1 MNVLG
6 ISAFFHDAAAALY
19 RDGEIVAAISE
30 DRLTHIKHD
39 ANFPLF
45 AIDFCL
51 KQANLTPEE
60 LDAIVFYEEPHVKF
74 GRVLTLL
81 LASFPRS
88 LWHFVSAMPAW
99 LTTRLWLKT
108 VIASRL
114 GVDPDIVSFVPHHI
128 SHASQTFFPS
138 GFDEAAILTL
148 DGVGE
153 WATVSIG
160 RGCRANE
167 NGIELLETS
176 EYPHSLG
183 LAYGAVTG
191 FLGFTPND
199 QECSTMALAAF
210 GAPRHLDRF
219 RDALRLDDG
228 KLRIKSGTFE
238 FLNDRSSAVTRS
250 FARALGLQARNG
262 GTYGLDVFSAEAGS
276 KAHTDVA
283 YADVAASLQART
295 DEILLGLA
303 IRAHEKTGLD
313 RLCLAGGVAYNA
325 VSIGELIRRGPFRE
339 VYVPPDPGDAGG
351 SVGAALY
358 WAHLK
363 TPGGLK
369 ASLMPKP
376 YLGASSDF
384 EGLGSFLEA
393 LNTKELPPPP
403 VAPPSDFRVEADWS
417 QIPVSSELII
427 AVVEELQAGRVVGW
441 LQGRSE
447 FGPRALGNRSILA
460 DPSKVDLARRISRY
474 IKVRESLRPY
484 ALSVT
489 EEDARTLFELPDGIP
504 HPARWMQM
512 VMPVKPEM
520 RNKVRGAVHIDGTTR
535 PQICGVED
543 NPLFH
548 ALLTAYGEQSGL
560 AALLNTSLNLSGLPL
575 CAGAPEA
582 LALFWSCDIDALVI
596 NDWIIRKR
604 AL

>member
-19 RDGEIVAAISE
+19 RDGEIVAAIAE

-51 KQANLTPEE
+51 KQAALGPEE
-60 LDAIVFYEEPHVKF
+60 LDAVVFYEEPHVKF
-74 GRVLTLL
+74 SRVLTLL
-81 LASFPRS
+81 LASFPKS
-88 LWHFVSAMPAW
+88 LRHFVKAMPAW

-108 VIASRL
+108 VIAHRL
-114 GVDPDIVSFVPHHI
+114 GVDPDIVFFVPHHI
-128 SHASQTFFPS
+128 SHACQAFFPS
-138 GFDEAAILTL
+138 GFDEAAILTV

-153 WATVSIG
+153 WATASIG
-160 RGCRANE
+160 RGCRVDE
-167 NGIELLETS
+167 TGVELLETN

-183 LAYGAVTG
+183 LAYGAITG

-210 GAPRHLDRF
+210 GEPRHLDHF
-219 RDALRLDDG
+219 RNVLRLNEG
-228 KLRIKSGTFE
+228 KLRIERGTFE
-238 FLNDRSSAVTRS
+238 FLHDRNSVVGSS
-250 FARALGLQARNG
+250 FAQALGLPPRNG
-262 GTYGLDVFSAEAGS
+262 KAYNLDVFSAAERSEALD
-276 KAHTDVA
+276 DVA

-303 IRAHEKTGLD
+303 VRAHEKTGLD

-325 VSIGELIRRGPFRE
+325 VSVGELIQKGPFRE

-358 WAHLK
+358 WAHSR
-363 TPGGLK
+363 TAGGLRG
-369 ASLMPKP
+369 SIMPKP
-376 YLGASSDF
+376 YLGTSSSFDD
-384 EGLGSFLEA
+384 LGSFLNA
-393 LNTKELPPPP
+393 LNTEELPPPP
-403 VAPPSDFRVEADWS
+403 VVPEKAFRVEADWRRV
-417 QIPVSSELII
+417 PVSSELLIT
-427 AVVEELQAGRVVGW
+427 VVEELQAGRVVGW

-460 DPSKVDLARRISRY
+460 DPSRVDLARKISRHV
-474 IKVRESLRPY
+474 KVRQSLRPY
-484 ALSVT
+484 ALSVA
-489 EEDARTLFELPDGIP
+489 EEDARTLFELPNAIP

-512 VMPVKPEM
+512 VIPVRPEVQC
-520 RNKVRGAVHIDGTTR
+520 KVRGAIHIDGTTR
-535 PQICGVED
+535 PQICCVED

-548 ALLTAYGEQSGL
+548 ALLMAYGERSGL

-582 LALFWSCDIDALVI
+582 LALFWSCDVDTLVI

-604 AL
+604 